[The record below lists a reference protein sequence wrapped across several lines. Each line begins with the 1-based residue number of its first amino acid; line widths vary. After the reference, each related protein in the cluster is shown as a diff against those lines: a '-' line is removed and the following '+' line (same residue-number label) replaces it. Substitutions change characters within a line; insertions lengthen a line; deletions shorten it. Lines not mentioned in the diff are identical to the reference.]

1 MSAASPTAASTAPG
15 PFETRA
21 GAYAL
26 IVEDGRVLMS
36 AWAGP
41 TGIVWTLPGG
51 GIELGESPEE
61 ACVREVEEE
70 TGHTAE
76 LTGLLGV
83 TTGTIPAERR
93 LRGEPL
99 PLLTVQVLYTAR
111 LTGGVLR
118 PEADGSSVDADWF
131 ALDGLADVRTSSW
144 VDRALALA
152 GLAADDAAG
161 TAR

>member
-1 MSAASPTAASTAPG
+1 MSTTPAAPDAAGAHPVG
-15 PFETRA
+15 PFQTRA

-26 IVEDGRVLMS
+26 IVDGGRVLLS
-36 AWAGP
+36 SWQGP
-41 TGIVWTLPGG
+41 EFLQWTLPGG

-61 ACVREVEEE
+61 ACLREVWEE

-83 TTGTIPAERR
+83 TTGTIPVEKR

-111 LTGGVLR
+111 ITGGVLR
-118 PEADGSSVDADWF
+118 PEVGGSSTDARWF
-131 ALDGLADVRTSSW
+131 DLAELSGLRTASW
-144 VDRALALA
+144 VTEALARA
-152 GLAADDAAG
+152 GVAA
-161 TAR
+161 

>member
-1 MSAASPTAASTAPG
+1 MSTTPAAPDAAGVHPAR
-15 PFETRA
+15 PFQTRA

-26 IVEDGRVLMS
+26 IVDGGRVLLS
-36 AWAGP
+36 SWQGP
-41 TGIVWTLPGG
+41 EFLQWTLPGG

-61 ACVREVEEE
+61 ACLREVWEE

-83 TTGTIPAERR
+83 TTGTIPAEKR

-111 LTGGVLR
+111 ITGGVLR
-118 PEADGSSVDADWF
+118 PEVGGSSTDARWF
-131 ALDGLADVRTSSW
+131 DLAELSGLRTASW
-144 VDRALALA
+144 VTEALARA
-152 GLAADDAAG
+152 GVAA
-161 TAR
+161 